1 MKYKELWEQMCQR
14 CDELDKK
21 LADQEQPPVGFITNA
36 RHRLNFEPNA
46 TGLKDMPKTIDWK
59 IPVYVS
65 PQPSNPLEQ
74 ELYEALVEMQN
85 IMYAEAGVRSVG
97 VDKLIVK
104 YEAAHGI
111 KE

>member
-65 PQPSNPLEQ
+65 PQQRTWVDLTGEELETLLSENSTLNLGAIWAVSN
-74 ELYEALVEMQN
+74 
-85 IMYAEAGVRSVG
+85 
-97 VDKLIVK
+97 KL
-104 YEAAHGI
+104 
-111 KE
+111 KEKNT

>member
-46 TGLKDMPKTIDWK
+46 TGLKDMPKTVDWK
-59 IPVYVS
+59 IPVYTR
-65 PQPSNPLEQ
+65 PQPRKPLTDEQ
-74 ELYEALVEMQN
+74 IMNALKLKSCDGYRE
-85 IMYAEAGVRSVG
+85 IVRA
-97 VDKLIVK
+97 I
-104 YEAAHGI
+104 EAAHGI
-111 KE
+111 KEST

>member
-59 IPVYVS
+59 IPVYAS
-65 PQPSNPLEQ
+65 PQHREWVDLTGEELETLLSENRSLTLGAIWAVSN
-74 ELYEALVEMQN
+74 
-85 IMYAEAGVRSVG
+85 
-97 VDKLIVK
+97 KC
-104 YEAAHGI
+104 
-111 KE
+111 KEKNA